1 MTFTE
6 PGSPLLSIS
15 EATVVKSGK
24 RILDNLT
31 LNVLL
36 GSHTAI
42 LGANGSGKSSLIKLI
57 TRQYYPIARRDD
69 KPTVSILGK
78 DRWDVFELRSFL
90 GIVSADLFQDFI
102 QLPETTG
109 IEATLSGYFAAI
121 GLAPHHKVT
130 DAMRQGA
137 YDALDRVNARHLENR
152 PIGEMSTGEA
162 RRILIARAIVTK
174 PIALILDEPTTGL
187 DIAARDRFLRIIRGL
202 AEGGTTIVMVTHH
215 VEEILPEIEHVIY
228 LKSGRVL
235 ADGSKSQLMT
245 AKRLSELFDAKIALH
260 RSGGYYTAQVEE
272 PSLPISP

>member
-1 MTFTE
+1 
-6 PGSPLLSIS
+6 
-15 EATVVKSGK
+15 
-24 RILDNLT
+24 
-31 LNVLL
+31 
-36 GSHTAI
+36 
-42 LGANGSGKSSLIKLI
+42 
-57 TRQYYPIARRDD
+57 
-69 KPTVSILGK
+69 
-78 DRWDVFELRSFL
+78 
-90 GIVSADLFQDFI
+90 
-102 QLPETTG
+102 
-109 IEATLSGYFAAI
+109 
-121 GLAPHHKVT
+121 
-130 DAMRQGA
+130 
-137 YDALDRVNARHLENR
+137 
-152 PIGEMSTGEA
+152 MSTGEA